1 MKISAQNV
9 IRGKVISLRKSD
21 LLADVTIE
29 VAPDVVIASTVPVV
43 SIEQLGFGEGDEIYA
58 VFDSTAV
65 HVGVPHHKR
74 GE

>member
-9 IRGKVISLRKSD
+9 LRGKVTALRKSD
-21 LLADVTIE
+21 LLADVSIE
-29 VAPDVVIASTVPVV
+29 VAPGVVIAATVPVS
-43 SIEQLGFGEGDEIYA
+43 SIEQLGFGEGDEVYA

-65 HVGVPHHKR
+65 NVGMPHHKR